1 MSEREAK
8 RQKVHG
14 KPVLHSYW
22 RSSCSWRVR
31 IALNMKNIDYEYK
44 AVHLLND
51 GGEQLKDDFAAKN
64 PSKELPCLEI
74 DGMNLAQSMAIIT
87 YLEETVDGG
96 EQIFPKDPKLRYQTR
111 RLCDIIGTGI
121 QPIQNLRVLKYC
133 MAKVDGKEEKTKV
146 KLEWGRHWIDLG
158 FQALE
163 RALKESAGKYCVGDR
178 VTCADLFLVPQVYNA
193 NRFKVDMSKFPT
205 IARIDKALSELPAF
219 KKAHPSVQPDAQ

>member
-1 MSEREAK
+1 MGEPALK
-8 RQKVHG
+8 KQKVS

-22 RSSCSWRVR
+22 RSSCSWRVC

-74 DGMNLAQSMAIIT
+74 DGMNLAQSMAIIS

-96 EQIFPKDPKLRYQTR
+96 EALFPKDPKLRYKMR

-133 MAKVDGKEEKTKV
+133 MAKVDGKDAKTKV
-146 KLEWGRHWIDLG
+146 KLDWGRYWIDLG

-163 RALKESAGKYCVGDR
+163 TALQDSAGKYCVGDR

-193 NRFKVDMSKFPT
+193 NRFGVDMAKFPT
-205 IARIDKALSELPAF
+205 IARIEKSLSELPAF
-219 KKAHPSVQPDAQ
+219 KKAHPSAQPDAQ

>member
-1 MSEREAK
+1 MSEERAAK
-8 RQKVHG
+8 RQKVA
-14 KPVLHSYW
+14 KPILHSYW

-31 IALNMKNIDYEYK
+31 IALNMKNIDYDYK

-51 GGEQLKDDFAAKN
+51 GGEQLKEDYAEKN

-74 DGMNLAQSMAIIT
+74 DGMNLAQSMSIIT

-96 EQIFPKDPKLRYQTR
+96 EQIFPKDPKLRYKTR

-146 KLEWGRHWIDLG
+146 KMEWGRYWIDLG

-193 NRFKVDMSKFPT
+193 NRFKVDMSKYPI